1 MRRCW
6 RTSPWELSHSLSTNR
21 GSPRTSA
28 QIITMFSDRG
38 TRHWVLSCR
47 AQWTILPNDFC
58 SSKISGLRVEAPWHC
73 LIIGRSA
80 LRQQWAAPPIQRNR
94 YANLEFAIVWAKI
107 IFAKFPKKKRR
118 IVPTGNVGERPTYLR
133 ERIAPPWLLSQD
145 SISSVLL
152 KLKCLAIPNLCK
164 TKLQSLVW
172 QIAKLIHFFW
182 NFNVSCYL

>member
-28 QIITMFSDRG
+28 QIITMFADRG

-47 AQWTILPNDFC
+47 AQWTILPNDFAVA
-58 SSKISGLRVEAPWHC
+58 KYRGEALKLPDVGC
-73 LIIGRSA
+73 IGRSA
-80 LRQQWAAPPIQRNR
+80 LPQQWAAPPIKAQSICKFGVCDCLDKNNIR
-94 YANLEFAIVWAKI
+94 KI
-107 IFAKFPKKKRR
+107 SQEKTPDSSYRQCRR
-118 IVPTGNVGERPTYLR
+118 TPTYLR